1 MKIKLGE
8 IAGFL
13 GGNLTGSSEIMI
25 GGMAKIQEAAEGE
38 LTFLYMPAYEKYFRD
53 TKASAILVNPGF
65 NKSRNDIAYIEVKD
79 PNKAFSKI
87 LIKYFTPELRLSG
100 IDGTASV
107 HPGAHVGKGTALG
120 KNVVIES
127 GCKIGNNV
135 RIFHNTVVLEG
146 SEIGDDSVIYQNVS
160 IREKCKIGKRVI
172 IHSGTVVGSDGFG
185 FFADEKGVYNKIP
198 QIGNVVIEDDV
209 ELGANVCVDRAA
221 IGSTIIKRGVKIDNL
236 VQIAHNVIID
246 EDTVISAQSGVS
258 GSTKIG
264 KHCMLAGQV
273 GIVGHV
279 EITDDVIVYAQSGI
293 SKGISKPGQ
302 YFGSPAKEAKTAIKL
317 EAHYRN
323 LPSYA
328 DKIKNLE
335 EEIQKLREEI
345 NSAQK

>member
-8 IAGFL
+8 IAGFV
-13 GGNLTGSSEIMI
+13 GGKLTGSYDIVIE
-25 GGMAKIQEAAEGE
+25 GMAKIQEAAEGE
-38 LTFLYMPAYEKYFRD
+38 LTFLYMPAYEKYFPY

-65 NKSRNDIAYIEVKD
+65 DKSRNDIAYIEVKD

-87 LIKYFTPELRLSG
+87 LIKYFTPEIRLSG
-100 IDGTASV
+100 IDRTAFI
-107 HPGAHVGKGTALG
+107 HPGASVGESTALG

-146 SEIGDDSVIYQNVS
+146 SEIGDDCVIFQNVS

-172 IHSGTVVGSDGFG
+172 IHPGTVVGSDGFG

-209 ELGANVCVDRAA
+209 ELGANVCIDRAA
-221 IGSTIIKRGVKIDNL
+221 IGSTVIKRGVKIDNL
-236 VQIAHNVIID
+236 VQIAHNVVID

-258 GSTKIG
+258 GSTKVG

-323 LPSYA
+323 LPSYVE
-328 DKIKNLE
+328 KIKNLE
-335 EEIQKLREEI
+335 EEIKKLREEI
-345 NSAQK
+345 NSAKK